1 MRKVTQ
7 LTCGAFEAGR
17 ACTLGNTH
25 TDGTTLFLHGNA
37 IARRTPQGLEITM
50 AGWETVT
57 TRERLSGLTGVSVS
71 QRKGEQYLNG
81 KKWENCNEW
90 TNVREYAN
98 N

>member
-1 MRKVTQ
+1 MRQVTKDVVD
-7 LTCGAFEAGR
+7 AFMAR
-17 ACTLGNTH
+17 VASSKGNSH

-37 IARRTPQGLEITM
+37 IARHTPQGIEITM

-57 TRERLSGLTGVSVS
+57 TRERLNGIPGVSVNQS
-71 QRKGEQYLNG
+71 KGEQYLNG